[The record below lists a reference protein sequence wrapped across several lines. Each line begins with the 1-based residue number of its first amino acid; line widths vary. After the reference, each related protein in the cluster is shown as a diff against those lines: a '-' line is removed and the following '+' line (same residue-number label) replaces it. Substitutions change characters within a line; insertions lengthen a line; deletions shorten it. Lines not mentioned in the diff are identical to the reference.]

1 MVRFFFTC
9 FLRTLRGNV
18 KAQKRECTQRAIER
32 TAADAQ
38 AKVLCFGQ
46 LDSNM
51 GVLWRCPITVQAH
64 NACVRVVRPS
74 RETLC
79 MWRMI
84 SHSMQICQPSELKI
98 GTSDLA
104 QTPVVASLHLDVT
117 SYLQCSISWLHTV
130 RYLQFLWL
138 LWDIPPEFKMS
149 PLCDAVN
156 NPTMRNKP
164 R

>member
-51 GVLWRCPITVQAH
+51 GVLWRCPTTVQAH

-79 MWRMI
+79 MWRKGPQDGDFM
-84 SHSMQICQPSELKI
+84 PPG
-98 GTSDLA
+98 GTGV
-104 QTPVVASLHLDVT
+104 QVAGH
-117 SYLQCSISWLHTV
+117 
-130 RYLQFLWL
+130 
-138 LWDIPPEFKMS
+138 M
-149 PLCDAVN
+149 
-156 NPTMRNKP
+156 
-164 R
+164 